1 MPFPISALLRRSLC
15 AFVASSSL
23 LVAAAFAAEAA
34 PPPRAPEKIVAEVC
48 VNCHGTNLTG
58 IPAPNLL
65 DYFWNHGGREADVRR
80 SITDGWPETGMPAF
94 RGVLSE
100 EEINGLVAYLQRQR
114 NEFLGGRIKI
124 PTPPAQLT
132 ISSERHAFRF
142 ETLVSGLDT
151 PWGIAFLPD
160 GTMLVTERVG
170 RLRIVANGQLDPTPI
185 SGLPTI
191 YVKQD
196 GGLLDVAVHPDY
208 AKNGWVYLAY
218 VETGTAPNTSMTVV
232 IRGRIKD
239 HGWGDQE
246 TLFRADQKHYT
257 PIDTSHY
264 GCRFL
269 FDRAGHLFF
278 SIGDRGRPD
287 DAQDL
292 ASPLGKI
299 HRIFDDGRIP
309 PDNPVVNRAG
319 ALGSIWS
326 YGHRHPQ
333 GLQFHPGT
341 GRFWS
346 TEHGPTGG
354 DEINVIDAGH
364 NYGWPIVS
372 NGTDARRKYEAS
384 RPDMDSPLAFWTPS
398 IAPSGIEFYTG
409 NRFPRWK
416 NSLFI
421 AGLGGQQLRRLETD
435 GDRVAHQ
442 EVLFRELGR
451 VREVVTGPD
460 GLLYL
465 ALNAPDRL
473 ARLVPTDETAPSAP
487 VAAVARSVVG
497 RTPEGTD
504 VELFTLTN
512 RHGAVAKIMSYGAI
526 LADLRVR
533 DRDGK
538 LGSVVREITPT
549 EQGFTRGFPQ
559 AGAVFGRVANR
570 IANARFTLD
579 GREVQVT
586 PNSKPNHIHGGTK
599 NFSRVAW
606 TATPATAPGVAAV
619 TLTYVSADG
628 EEGFPG
634 KLTTSVRYTL
644 TDQNA
649 LRLEYSATTDKPT
662 PVNLTNHAYFN
673 LAGGGDVLDHELTL
687 NADTYTV
694 VDATLIPTGEIK
706 RVDESHLDFTPQRP
720 LGARAAQL
728 GTSRR
733 YDHNFVINRAAGD
746 RSLIFAAR
754 AVEPRSGRI
763 METWTTE
770 PGVQLYT
777 SPLGAQPAN
786 DTFGFYCFETQ
797 HYPDS
802 VNHADFPT
810 TILRPGETFRSTT
823 EFRFSVK

>member
-1 MPFPISALLRRSLC
+1 MSSPLRRSLS
-15 AFVASSSL
+15 ALVVSSSV

-114 NEFLGGRIKI
+114 NEFLGGRIQI

-142 ETLVSGLDT
+142 ETLVSGLQT

-160 GTMLVTERVG
+160 GRMLVTERVG

-278 SIGDRGRPD
+278 SIGDRGRQN

-309 PDNPVVNRAG
+309 PDNPFVNRAG

-364 NYGWPIVS
+364 NYGWPLVE
-372 NGTDARRKYEAS
+372 GTGNDPAYVNPQAQ
-384 RPDMDSPLAFWTPS
+384 WTPTS
-398 IAPSGIEFYTG
+398 LASPSGLAIVDDVAYVA
-409 NRFPRWK
+409 
-416 NSLFI
+416 SLRGEALWQVPLVDGRAATPI
-421 AGLGGQQLRRLETD
+421 ALDLGDLGRLRTVEALPDGSLWLMTSNTD
-435 GDRVAHQ
+435 GRGDPRDADDRIL
-442 EVLFRELGR
+442 VLK
-451 VREVVTGPD
+451 
-460 GLLYL
+460 L
-465 ALNAPDRL
+465 AA
-473 ARLVPTDETAPSAP
+473 
-487 VAAVARSVVG
+487 
-497 RTPEGTD
+497 
-504 VELFTLTN
+504 
-512 RHGAVAKIMSYGAI
+512 
-526 LADLRVR
+526 
-533 DRDGK
+533 
-538 LGSVVREITPT
+538 
-549 EQGFTRGFPQ
+549 
-559 AGAVFGRVANR
+559 
-570 IANARFTLD
+570 
-579 GREVQVT
+579 
-586 PNSKPNHIHGGTK
+586 
-599 NFSRVAW
+599 
-606 TATPATAPGVAAV
+606 
-619 TLTYVSADG
+619 
-628 EEGFPG
+628 
-634 KLTTSVRYTL
+634 
-644 TDQNA
+644 
-649 LRLEYSATTDKPT
+649 
-662 PVNLTNHAYFN
+662 
-673 LAGGGDVLDHELTL
+673 
-687 NADTYTV
+687 
-694 VDATLIPTGEIK
+694 
-706 RVDESHLDFTPQRP
+706 
-720 LGARAAQL
+720 
-728 GTSRR
+728 
-733 YDHNFVINRAAGD
+733 
-746 RSLIFAAR
+746 
-754 AVEPRSGRI
+754 
-763 METWTTE
+763 
-770 PGVQLYT
+770 
-777 SPLGAQPAN
+777 
-786 DTFGFYCFETQ
+786 
-797 HYPDS
+797 
-802 VNHADFPT
+802 
-810 TILRPGETFRSTT
+810 
-823 EFRFSVK
+823 